1 MEKLIIDP
9 EFKGQIPEP
18 TPEELAQ
25 LEQNLIEHGGARDPL
40 VSWQGI
46 LLDGHNRLEICTR
59 LDLPYQVIALD
70 LADRQAAQDWIDR
83 NQLGRRNLN
92 PDTASLLRGRIY
104 NRTKKAHGGAR
115 ESSHHFDNL
124 KTSAK
129 LATQFGVGKATIER
143 DGQFARAV
151 EDLKKADPTIEQRV
165 HSGKVAKQSVVA
177 AAKVHT
183 DDWRKDERE
192 RQALVVAGKTVVAN
206 AHGLIEAQGTATRLD
221 LMRMATGTRFVTHS
235 LHTICHISL

>member
-59 LDLPYQVIALD
+59 LDLPYQVIALN
-70 LADRQAAQDWIDR
+70 LADRQAAEDWIDR
-83 NQLGRRNLN
+83 NQLGRRNLS

-104 NRTKKAHGGAR
+104 NRTKSQRGGDRKSIHQNDGLIPA
-115 ESSHHFDNL
+115 
-124 KTSAK
+124 AK
-129 LATQFGVGKATIER
+129 RLETQFGVGGESST
-143 DGQFARAV
+143 
-151 EDLKKADPTIEQRV
+151 
-165 HSGKVAKQSVVA
+165 
-177 AAKVHT
+177 
-183 DDWRKDERE
+183 
-192 RQALVVAGKTVVAN
+192 
-206 AHGLIEAQGTATRLD
+206 
-221 LMRMATGTRFVTHS
+221 
-235 LHTICHISL
+235 LHEVCL

>member
-40 VSWQGI
+40 VSWRGI

-70 LADRQAAQDWIDR
+70 LADRQAAEDWIDR

-104 NRTKKAHGGAR
+104 NRMKKANGQRGP
-115 ESSHHFDNL
+115 E
-124 KTSAK
+124 K
-129 LATQFGVGKATIER
+129 LAAWTDLQPDKDAGTKDGCFLLFGSRKGK
-143 DGQFARAV
+143 
-151 EDLKKADPTIEQRV
+151 LKWK
-165 HSGKVAKQSVVA
+165 S
-177 AAKVHT
+177 
-183 DDWRKDERE
+183 
-192 RQALVVAGKTVVAN
+192 
-206 AHGLIEAQGTATRLD
+206 
-221 LMRMATGTRFVTHS
+221 
-235 LHTICHISL
+235 